1 MATDVKKLVQLVDYL
16 TCQRQPWDSAWRQ
29 IKDNVR
35 PVRPW
40 SYGGNGSFQETGL
53 SDLISDKINDNA
65 AGRAVRILSSGLH
78 SGLTPPSRQWF
89 CLRMRED
96 ELMES
101 GPVRKWLYKVEKI
114 VYSAFARSNFYP
126 SIHAVYGDLAA
137 FCSGCM
143 SMEGRAGQ
151 GLRFSD
157 IPIGHFTWGADQD
170 GKINTVARS
179 LRIPAGEL
187 VAQYGEDAVHQSTR
201 ETAKREPYKSIEVMH
216 LVMPRHL
223 CAGGRE
229 HGKIDKLN
237 KAYASFVY
245 ETGTHH
251 LVDEGGYESFPY
263 LCARWDVLGGEIY
276 GRGAGFDVLPDVK
289 MLQSVAKDQA
299 EAMRM
304 QIKPPMAVPASLKG
318 RLYLIP
324 GAINHMTN
332 GDSASVRPL
341 YNVRPDIPAASAK
354 IADLRQAIKEG
365 YFNDL
370 FLMLAQT
377 NKNMTATE
385 VAERNSEK
393 LLMLGPVIERHQTDI
408 LDPCISR
415 AYELLY
421 AMGAIPEPPEEL
433 QGSSLNIEFVSILAQ
448 AQKLSQATAIR
459 KIVADVG
466 GMARLN
472 PEVLDKLDLDQAVEE
487 LSNIEGVPASVIRSR
502 DDVAALR
509 QQRAEQQEQAEQ
521 QAQVQ
526 AINQQAMEGMQTM
539 SQTNTGP
546 GNLLGDMLSG
556 LAGDGDGAG
565 NGDGPESALG
575 AGTSTRSSGAAGS
588 GTGGMSSGVRARND
602 IKSTI
607 KNNRGKGSKGNAR

>member
-1 MATDVKKLVQLVDYL
+1 MATDVKKLVHLVDYL
-16 TCQRQPWDSAWRQ
+16 MAQRQPWDSAWRQ

-40 SYGGNGSFQETGL
+40 PDNGGSLRDTRL

-65 AGRAVRILSSGLH
+65 AGRAVRILASGLH

-89 CLRMRED
+89 CLRIRD
-96 ELMES
+96 DDLMES
-101 GPVRKWLYKVEKI
+101 GPVREWLYRVEKI
-114 VYSAFARSNFYP
+114 IYSALARSNFYP
-126 SIHAVYGDLAA
+126 SIHAVYSDLAS

-157 IPIGHFTWGADQD
+157 IPIGHFAWGADQD
-170 GKINTVARS
+170 GKINTVARQ

-187 VAQYGEDAVHQSTR
+187 IKQYGEAAAHRNTR
-201 ETAKREPYKSIEVMH
+201 ELAKREPYKSVEVTH

-223 CAGGRE
+223 CGTTYEIGGETGGETGHGAWRGAGYGPSYGPGYEKARE
-229 HGKIDKLN
+229 HGRIDRLN
-237 KAYASFVY
+237 KPYASFVY
-245 ETGTHH
+245 ETANNH
-251 LVDEGGYESFPY
+251 LVEEGGYDSFPY

-276 GRGAGFDVLPDVK
+276 GRGAGFDALPDIK

-324 GAINHMTN
+324 GAINHMN
-332 GDSASVRPL
+332 NADSASVRPL

-354 IADLRQAIKEG
+354 IADLRQAVKEG

-408 LDPCISR
+408 LDPCVTR
-415 AYELLY
+415 AYELLSG
-421 AMGAIPEPPEEL
+421 MGAIPDPPEEL
-433 QGSSLNIEFVSILAQ
+433 QGGNLNIEFVSILAQ

-472 PEVLDKLDLDQAVEE
+472 PEVLDKLDLDQAVDE
-487 LSNIEGVPASVIRSR
+487 LGDIEGVPACVIRSG
-502 DDVAALR
+502 DNVAALR
-509 QQRAEQQEQAEQ
+509 QQRAEQQQAAQ
-521 QAQVQ
+521 MQAL
-526 AINQQAMEGMQTM
+526 NQQFMEGMQAM
-539 SQTNTGP
+539 SQTSTKP
-546 GNLLGDMLSG
+546 GNMLGDILT
-556 LAGDGDGAG
+556 DGAPQE
-565 NGDGPESALG
+565 NAP
-575 AGTSTRSSGAAGS
+575 
-588 GTGGMSSGVRARND
+588 GGGEAQ
-602 IKSTI
+602 
-607 KNNRGKGSKGNAR
+607 